1 MSVTEFIEW
10 VPYKPDQGITNGE
23 KQAIDTEVKS
33 VREQKEGWQDT
44 QYALWLEVYGD
55 VMRDMCNAGID
66 DIRYYYLE
74 YRMMG
79 LKAFHVEYRNIAK
92 VTMTPDEFD
101 RLFHLVDLKALIKF
115 SPENEQPVR
124 NVE

>member
-1 MSVTEFIEW
+1 MSVTEFIEC

-23 KQAIDTEVKS
+23 KQAIDKEVKS

-44 QYALWLEVYGD
+44 HYALWLEVYGD
-55 VMRDMCNAGID
+55 VMRDLCNAGID

-79 LKAFHVEYRNIAK
+79 LKGFHVEYRNISK
-92 VTMTPDEFD
+92 LTMTPDEFD
-101 RLFHLVDLKALIKF
+101 KLFNLVDLKALIKF
-115 SPENEQPVR
+115 SPADEQPVR